1 MNGVPPVPGELIGR
15 AARILQAGGLVAF
28 PTETVYGLGADADHR
43 DAVAGIFA
51 AKGRPSDH
59 PLIVHVAS
67 IEAAGAWSGDI
78 APAANLLM
86 RAFWPG
92 PLTVVVARAARAHDL
107 LTGGQDSVGLRCPA
121 HPWARALLLALAGE
135 KADPAAAIAAPSA
148 NRFGRISPTR
158 AAHVREDLGEKP
170 VGAVDCILDG
180 GACGFGIESTIVDC
194 TAGRVRILRPG
205 SIDARA
211 IAGATGLRV
220 AAAGEDAGEDA
231 PAPRA
236 PGRLEKHYAPRIPL
250 ELVSGEELAPRLA
263 ALAQERIALLAP
275 TEVRAAGV
283 LRFACSLEDP
293 AAYAHALYDVLRQM
307 DASGA
312 TRILVLRPPAGPDW
326 EAVQDRLSRA
336 AAGSADPYAEAD

>member
-1 MNGVPPVPGELIGR
+1 MNGVPPVPAELIGR

-43 DAVAGIFA
+43 GAVAGVFA

-67 IEAAGAWSGDI
+67 IEAAGAWSRDI
-78 APAANLLM
+78 APAATLLM

-107 LTGGQDSVGLRCPA
+107 LTGAQDSVGLRCPA

-170 VGAVDCILDG
+170 GGAVDCILDG

-194 TAGRVRILRPG
+194 SAVRVRILRPG
-205 SIDARA
+205 SIGARA
-211 IAGATGLRV
+211 IAAATGLEV
-220 AAAGEDAGEDA
+220 VVAGEDAS
-231 PAPRA
+231 APRA
-236 PGRLEKHYAPRIPL
+236 PGRLVKHYAPRVPL

-275 TEVRAAGV
+275 AQVPAAGAR
-283 LRFACSLEDP
+283 RFACSLEDP
-293 AAYAHALYDVLRQM
+293 TAYAHELYDVLRRM

-336 AAGSADPYAEAD
+336 AAGSADPYDEAD